1 MSLLETRG
9 VTKRFGGLVANLD
22 INFRLEQG
30 ELVGLIGPN
39 GAGKTTF
46 FNCITGFYP
55 PDEGRVFFKGR
66 DITGWPPERVCR
78 AGIARTFQ
86 VVKTFRDMTVL
97 ENVMVGAFLRH
108 PDPGAARARA
118 EEVLEMTDLSP
129 LADTV
134 AGGLPIAYRKRLEL
148 ARALATDPDVLF
160 LDEAMAGLNPSE
172 IQEAVTM
179 VRRLWEQGLT
189 IVLVEHVMEVVMP
202 LAQRVVVLDYG
213 QVIADD
219 VPEKVARD
227 PRVIEAYL
235 GERFA
240 RQVGGEG
247 KTDGARRGERDDTQG
262 TS

>member
-1 MSLLETRG
+1 MSLLETHG
-9 VTKRFGGLVANLD
+9 LTKRFGGLVANQAID
-22 INFRLEQG
+22 FRLEKG

-46 FNCITGFYP
+46 FNCITGFYR
-55 PDEGRVFFKGR
+55 PDEGRVFFRGR
-66 DITGWPPERVCR
+66 DVTGWSPERICR

-108 PDPGAARARA
+108 PRPAAARAHA
-118 EEVLEMTDLSP
+118 EAVLETTGLTH
-129 LADTV
+129 LADV
-134 AGGLPIAYRKRLEL
+134 QAGGLPIAYRKRLEL
-148 ARALATDPDVLF
+148 ARALATEPEVLF
-160 LDEAMAGLNPSE
+160 LDEAMAGLNPGE
-172 IQEAVTM
+172 IQEAVAM

-219 VPEKVARD
+219 TPERVAKD

-240 RQVGGEG
+240 REAREG
-247 KTDGARRGERDDTQG
+247 
-262 TS
+262 

>member
-1 MSLLETRG
+1 MSLLETHG
-9 VTKRFGGLVANLD
+9 LTKRFGGLVANQAID
-22 INFRLEQG
+22 FHLEKG

-46 FNCITGFYP
+46 FNCITGFYR
-55 PDEGRVFFKGR
+55 PDEGRVFFQGR
-66 DITGWPPERVCR
+66 DVTGWSPERICR

-108 PDPGAARARA
+108 PQPAAARAHA
-118 EEVLEMTDLSP
+118 EAVLEMVG
-129 LADTV
+129 LAHLANV
-134 AGGLPIAYRKRLEL
+134 QAGGLPIASRKRLEL
-148 ARALATDPDVLF
+148 ARALATEPEVLF
-160 LDEAMAGLNPSE
+160 LDEAMAGLNPGE
-172 IQEAVTM
+172 IQEAVAM

-219 VPEKVARD
+219 TPERVAKD

-240 RQVGGEG
+240 RQAREG
-247 KTDGARRGERDDTQG
+247 
-262 TS
+262 